1 MSDKKISQ
9 LTAATTPLT
18 GTETLPIVQ
27 GGQTVKVSA
36 QSVANLAPAQLP
48 SQSGNANKYLQT
60 NGTTATWDA
69 VNISTADIT
78 GTLPIANG
86 GTGQTSAAN
95 AINALLPSQ
104 ASQSG
109 KYLTTNG
116 STASWATVSGG
127 FPTALISFEFTA
139 PGVLSYT
146 VEFNNTG
153 STFALS
159 VLSAV
164 AGNLR
169 ITSSL
174 GIINSKTFITMNA
187 FRDAYNFPAFTT
199 AFLCQASVN
208 SPTQS
213 IIQLSDGAGA
223 NFNLTNAVT
232 QNPVYMQIVF
242 YP

>member
-36 QSVANLAPAQLP
+36 QSIANLAPAELP

-60 NGTTATWDA
+60 NGTTASWDA

-109 KYLTTNG
+109 KYLTTDGTNTSWSTISAGKQTAIFKVTTNGSGGVSATVIQGISGVTWAATISGSNIVLTPTPNIFTFNSIAFG
-116 STASWATVSGG
+116 STAITSGSAILFCIPQPLGSSSQTFSFYDTSNAQVNMSTTATASGQ
-127 FPTALISFEFTA
+127 
-139 PGVLSYT
+139 YT
-146 VEFNNTG
+146 VLT
-153 STFALS
+153 
-159 VLSAV
+159 
-164 AGNLR
+164 
-169 ITSSL
+169 
-174 GIINSKTFITMNA
+174 III
-187 FRDAYNFPAFTT
+187 D
-199 AFLCQASVN
+199 
-208 SPTQS
+208 
-213 IIQLSDGAGA
+213 
-223 NFNLTNAVT
+223 
-232 QNPVYMQIVF
+232 
-242 YP
+242 